1 MKTIRLT
8 DLRLVYINK
17 LFNTSAE
24 TVFDA
29 WLQPEMIKNWLFK
42 SATNQ
47 IIDIKID
54 AKAGGRFSILERS
67 ENGETIDHF
76 GIYQQFERPNLLI
89 FTLEVPRHFP
99 GVSTV
104 TVDLQPTANG
114 CELNFTQTG
123 VEPDIVEDSWRE
135 MLQQLSKLVT
145 Q

>member
-8 DLRLVYINK
+8 DLRLVYINQ
-17 LFNTSAE
+17 LFNASVE

-29 WLQPEMIKNWLFK
+29 WLKPEVIKGWLFK

-47 IIDIKID
+47 IIDVKID
-54 AKAGGRFSILERS
+54 AKVGGRFSIVERS
-67 ENGETIDHF
+67 KNGETIDHF
-76 GIYQQFERPNLLI
+76 GTYRQFERPNLLI

-104 TVDLQPTANG
+104 TVDLQPTTNG

-123 VEPDIVEDSWRE
+123 VEPAIVEDNWRE
-135 MLQQLSKLVT
+135 MLQQLNQLVA